1 MNSNYS
7 NKNYSVLTFNVDGG
21 CYLKPRTHGIEV
33 IEQMK
38 GIPGGS
44 SPPPPATFA
53 RNIVTLTTQ
62 YRRGS

>member
-7 NKNYSVLTFNVDGG
+7 NTNYRVLTFNVDGG

-33 IEQMK
+33 MEQMK
-38 GIPGGS
+38 RLPGGR
-44 SPPPPATFA
+44 SPPPAPLS

-62 YRRGS
+62 YHCGS